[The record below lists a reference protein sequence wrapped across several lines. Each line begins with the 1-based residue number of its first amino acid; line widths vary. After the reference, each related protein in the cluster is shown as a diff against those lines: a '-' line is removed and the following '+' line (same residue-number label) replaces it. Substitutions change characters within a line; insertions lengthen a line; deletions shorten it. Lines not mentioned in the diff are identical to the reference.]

1 MITCDPHTFL
11 GWGSRFARQ
20 EQWGMRFSFFFQ
32 KMLIFA
38 EFYTFS
44 FEVGPAHSPLIAGS
58 RQRAG
63 PPAAPLRAAT
73 RQAAAPARAAA
84 LRRPRPQRRA
94 LHGRAGVQGCGGGAL
109 PAAF

>member
-1 MITCDPHTFL
+1 MRPTHIPRLGVTFCPAGAVGNAFL
-11 GWGSRFARQ
+11 VF
-20 EQWGMRFSFFFQ
+20 FSQ

-38 EFYTFS
+38 EFYTFF
-44 FEVGPAHSPLIAGS
+44 FEAGPAHCPLIAGG

-73 RQAAAPARAAA
+73 RQATAPARAAA